1 MASELDNDPPLER
14 EKKIER
20 KEIWFSI
27 SDENDMPFQ
36 YLMAEAPRAV
46 SSRRDQLRCSRH
58 RRLLMLP
65 LFFPPYHQIVFQSAP
80 N

>member
-14 EKKIER
+14 EKIER

-36 YLMAEAPRAV
+36 YLMASEAEAAIAM
-46 SSRRDQLRCSRH
+46 SMMW
-58 RRLLMLP
+58 RLLAA
-65 LFFPPYHQIVFQSAP
+65 Q
-80 N
+80 